1 MESLIIL
8 SVNNLESRCD
18 MVLNVSEEQKKVIE
32 SQGYMV
38 IEFKLWYRKLGEML
52 IDYVRRWIDTWKAIM
67 LFLQEKVLKAYES
80 ILDLPE
86 RLFVELK
93 PYVEQLEHVNSK
105 ENVEYEFVLSL
116 CKTYRLNLSKKVIYH
131 RCRDRC

>member
-1 MESLIIL
+1 MI
-8 SVNNLESRCD
+8 
-18 MVLNVSEEQKKVIE
+18 LNVTEEQKKVIE

-52 IDYVRRWIDTWKAIM
+52 IDYARRAIDTWETIM
-67 LFLQEKVLKAYES
+67 LFLQEKIAKAVETL
-80 ILDLPE
+80 IDLSE
-86 RLFVELK
+86 RLLMEFK
-93 PYVEQLEHVNSK
+93 PYVEQLE
-105 ENVEYEFVLSL
+105 NVSRREHREYEFVRSL